1 MSERRSTT
9 ALFLVLLMLTSVV
22 GHAAANETQSDGEET
37 VTEIG
42 TVYGDLN
49 EFDVAE
55 GSQYLLINESQ
66 PVVSATSFIK
76 QAWIEEGRPGVDD
89 IRYQPTMARST
100 CTQHVVGD
108 TLTVPI
114 SGGSTNVYVAKTTAT
129 VAFLVQSGRTLSST
143 VLQNLASTWDQ
154 TIYPTMTT
162 YFGKDYQD
170 GRGLAPPDNDNN
182 CQVEIVV
189 YDIDGAYNIGGY
201 FSPGTAPSRD
211 VVYVDF
217 ADITLAWG
225 KSIIAHE
232 LQHLLHNAQDPYEN
246 LWLDEGNADVAI
258 YLCFGAD
265 GTLAGHLNGWTQQS
279 DLSVRW
285 WNQRNADYGAGFIFT
300 MYLADHLGGGPAV
313 RQLVQDSAT
322 GGLGVENLALS
333 PVSGQSGKI
342 GRTMGE
348 IFANFSIA
356 ATLDSDQGI
365 YGFSNL
371 VLNPSCGGSTF
382 CRITP
387 ADTNSDWSTP
397 WSSTGH
403 TMEGWGIRSF
413 KFTPGSASP
422 APLTLRVTSDV
433 SNFDGVLV
441 YKSTADGL
449 WSTQDLDF
457 TNNVATGLIQG
468 FGNLTDEVYAIV
480 WYASAIAD
488 CDYTS
493 CGPSYPQG
501 TIDIEAARITSP
513 ATMMLNGTA
522 LGDRDGDG
530 AADTV
535 QVNYSILSNAFFEDL
550 DVDMLVRD
558 SNGTVVDTIS
568 TRVQAGGGVHVPN
581 NVYFTANKDDQYTLQ
596 FTMKNMLG
604 AVLDTETTAPQALSN
619 MAPVANGS
627 VSTNQSQTY
636 EKIQFTGDGFDAWG
650 LSLDNNTLPYF
661 DSPIAYAW
669 DFDDNM
675 TSGLRSPLRSFSQ
688 AGTYNTTLRV
698 MDVGGTWSDVS
709 VNQINIT
716 DDSEPIPII
725 SVNNNVVADRIEI
738 LTNQRI
744 IFSAYQTADNVP
756 LEYLTFEWD
765 WGDGSDVTTG
775 VGLYTANH
783 EWGDV
788 VGPNQT
794 YILTL
799 SVSDG
804 VNVGQ
809 KTIEIVV
816 NNRQPYQIFTEELT
830 TYTYTPLLMPDIFT
844 DDDGENLSLGWV
856 FEDGVNLDGID
867 VDRNDDFSSTSSAA
881 LYPAPAW
888 NTPGMKNITVTVT
901 DEDGAVSVAELRVN
915 VINQIPVAN
924 YIVKQSGANGESQ
937 IDFLVEDAQVNVPYT
952 FDGRTSF
959 DIDGT
964 TGGYND
970 LIFNWSFPDGTFSD
984 KKLPAYSF
992 TEPGEQIIQLIVTD
1006 ENGEQSVPRI
1016 IVVVVANPLP
1026 IIELQILDAWLWLN
1040 DDCDLLAEPGSP
1052 ARESCQLLMD
1062 TDVFPENGLPDQWS
1076 RTFDENGINVAIPG
1090 AMLYFD
1096 SSGTRDGD
1104 QKFEGKYVPLEQE
1117 SPDWNGLLEYTWDFG
1132 DATPIVHEPK
1142 PWHSYERPGLYT
1154 VKLTVRDAFGTGDV
1168 TRAEFKIHID
1178 SPPEIGDID
1187 LPDEIYEDFSSTVIV
1202 NVTDAESLADLVFY
1216 RDINVLDG
1224 SNADRDDTISNELV
1238 IKWETDILN
1247 DEDED
1252 GIADNDW
1259 FVSTNS
1265 IPTLETVVWDD
1276 PKETILKVRVCDG
1289 MGLCDEAQ
1297 TDVTVLPEQ
1306 DADPS
1311 LSDFSL
1317 DEWKSWASDAGSD
1330 ALGFIALI
1338 LAALIL
1344 GWLVMRQPNEI
1355 EEEAKQNAET
1365 YDVEHADDGG
1375 LLGMD
1380 HHTPPPAP
1388 KILSKQERR
1397 NDESGYVRPLRR
1409 RE

>member
-1 MSERRSTT
+1 MSERRSTQ
-9 ALFLVLLMLTSVV
+9 ALFLVFLMLSSVV
-22 GHAAANETQSDGEET
+22 AQATANESELEDQET
-37 VTEIG
+37 SEDIG
-42 TVYGDLN
+42 TVYGDLSQ
-49 EFDVAE
+49 FDVTT
-55 GSQYLLINESQ
+55 GSQYLLIDEEQ
-66 PVVSATSFIK
+66 PVVSATQFIK
-76 QAWIEEGRPGVDD
+76 QAWIDEGRPGVDD
-89 IRYQPTMARST
+89 FRYQPSMARST
-100 CTQHVVGD
+100 CSQHVVGD
-108 TLTVPI
+108 TLNVPI
-114 SGGSTNVYVAKTTAT
+114 SGGSTSVYVAKTTAT

-170 GRGLAPPDNDNN
+170 GRGLAPPDRDNN
-182 CQVEIVV
+182 CQVEIVI
-189 YDIDGAYNIGGY
+189 YDIDGAFNIGGY
-201 FSPGTAPSRD
+201 FSPGGAAARE

-279 DLSVRW
+279 ELSVRW

-300 MYLADHLGGGPAV
+300 MYLADHLGGGAAV

-356 ATLDSDQGI
+356 ATIDSDQGI

-371 VLNPSCGGSTF
+371 NLNPSCGGSTF

-457 TNNVATGLIQG
+457 NNNVATGLIQG

-513 ATMMLNGTA
+513 ATMMMNGTT

-530 AADTV
+530 SADTV
-535 QVNYSILSNAFFEDL
+535 QVDYSILSNAFFEDL

-568 TRVQAGGGVHVPN
+568 TRVQAGGGVYVPN
-581 NVYFTANKDDQYTLQ
+581 SVYFTANKNDQYTVA

-619 MAPVANGS
+619 MAPVANAS
-627 VSTNQSQTY
+627 VSTNASQTY

-650 LSLDNNTLPYF
+650 LSLTNNTLPYF
-661 DSPIAYAW
+661 DQPIAYAW
-669 DFDDNM
+669 NFGDNM
-675 TSGLRSPLRSFSQ
+675 TSGLRSPLRYFSQ
-688 AGTYNTTLRV
+688 TGVYNTTLRI

-709 VNQINIT
+709 INQLNIT
-716 DDSEPIPII
+716 DSSEPIPII
-725 SVNNNVVADRIEI
+725 SVNNNVVADKIEI

-756 LEYLTFEWD
+756 LEYLDFEWD
-765 WGDGSDVTTG
+765 WGDGSPKSSG
-775 VGLYTANH
+775 KGMYTANH

-794 YILTL
+794 YTLTL

-816 NNRQPYQIFTEELT
+816 NNRQPYQIFSDILT
-830 TYTYTPLLMPDIFT
+830 TYTYTPLLMPDVFT
-844 DDDGENLSLGWV
+844 DDDGENLSLSWA
-856 FEDGVNLDGID
+856 FEDGVNLDGIE
-867 VDRNDDFSSTSSAA
+867 VDRNDDFSSTASAA
-881 LYPAPAW
+881 LYPSPAW
-888 NTPGMKNITVTVT
+888 NTAGTKNVTVTVT
-901 DEDGAVSVAELRVN
+901 DEDGAVSIAELRVN

-924 YIVKQSGANGESQ
+924 YIVKESGATG
-937 IDFLVEDAQVNVPYT
+937 APQVNFLIDEATVNMPYT

-964 TGGYND
+964 TGTYND
-970 LIFNWSFPDGTFSD
+970 LSFNWSFPDGTFSN
-984 KKLPAYSF
+984 KTLPAYSF
-992 TEPGEQIIQLIVTD
+992 SEPGEQIIQLVVTD
-1006 ENGEQSVPRI
+1006 ENGEQSSPKV
-1016 IVVVVANPLP
+1016 IVIVVANPLP
-1026 IIELQILDAWLWLN
+1026 IIELQILDAWLGEE
-1040 DDCDLLAEPGSP
+1040 CDLETAT
-1052 ARESCQLLMD
+1052 ESCKLLMD
-1062 TDVFPENGLPDQWS
+1062 NDVFPENGLPDQWS

-1090 AMLYFD
+1090 ALLYFD

-1104 QKFEGKYVPLEQE
+1104 QKFEGKYVPLERQ

-1132 DATPIVHEPK
+1132 DATPIVHDPN
-1142 PWHSYERPGLYT
+1142 PWHSYDMPGLYT

-1168 TRAEFKIHID
+1168 TRAEFSIHVD
-1178 SPPEIGDID
+1178 SPPEISDID
-1187 LPDEIYEDFSSTVIV
+1187 LPDEIYEDFTIAVIV
-1202 NVTDAESLADLVFY
+1202 NVSDAESLADLVFY
-1216 RDINVLDG
+1216 RDWNVLDG
-1224 SNADRDDTISNELV
+1224 SNSDRDDTISNDLIIE
-1238 IKWETDILN
+1238 WEQDILN
-1247 DEDED
+1247 DKDED
-1252 GIADNDW
+1252 GILDNDW
-1259 FVSTNS
+1259 VTYDEGLV
-1265 IPTLETVVWDD
+1265 TLATLVWEN
-1276 PKETILKVRVCDG
+1276 PGETILRVKVCDG
-1289 MGLCDEAQ
+1289 MNLCDVAQ

-1306 DADPS
+1306 VADPS

-1317 DEWKSWASDAGSD
+1317 DEWKSWMSDAGSD

-1380 HHTPPPAP
+1380 HHNPPPAP

-1397 NDESGYVRPLRR
+1397 SGESGYVRPLRR

>member
-1 MSERRSTT
+1 MSERRSIK
-9 ALFLVLLMLTSVV
+9 ALLLVGLMLTSVLTQ
-22 GHAAANETQSDGEET
+22 ASANET
-37 VTEIG
+37 EIEAEDTPSPIG
-42 TVYGDLN
+42 VVYGDLAD
-49 EFDVAE
+49 FDVLT
-55 GSQYLLINESQ
+55 GSQYLLIDEDQ
-66 PVVSATSFIK
+66 PVVSATTFIK
-76 QAWIEEGRPGVDD
+76 QAWIDEGRPGVDE
-89 IRYQPTMARST
+89 IKYQPSMARST
-100 CTQHVVGD
+100 CNPHVVGD

-114 SGGSTNVYVAKTTAT
+114 SGGSTNVYVAKTTAS

-182 CQVEIVV
+182 CQVEIVI
-189 YDIDGAYNIGGY
+189 YDIDGAFNTGGY
-201 FSPGTAPSRD
+201 FSPGTAVTRE

-285 WNQRNADYGAGFIFT
+285 WNQRNGDYGAGFIFT

-322 GGLGVENLALS
+322 GGLGVENLAIS

-356 ATLDSDQGI
+356 ATIDSDQGI

-371 VLNPSCGGSTF
+371 ELNPACGGSTF

-457 TNNVATGLIQG
+457 SNNVATGLVQG

-480 WYASAIAD
+480 WYASTVAD

-501 TIDIEAARITSP
+501 TVDIEAARITSP
-513 ATMMLNGTA
+513 ATMILNGTT

-530 AADTV
+530 SADTV

-550 DVDMLVRD
+550 DVDALIRD

-568 TRVQAGGGVHVPN
+568 TRVQAGGGVYVPN
-581 NVYFTANKDDQYTLQ
+581 SVYFTANKDDQYTVQ
-596 FTMKNMLG
+596 FTMRNMLG
-604 AVLDTETTAPQALSN
+604 AVLDTETTAPQALTN
-619 MAPVANGS
+619 MAPVANAS
-627 VSTNQSQTY
+627 VSTNASQTY

-661 DSPIAYAW
+661 DQPVAYAW
-669 DFDDNM
+669 SFDDNM

-698 MDVGGTWSDVS
+698 MDIGGTWSDVS

-716 DDSEPIPII
+716 DDSQPIPIVT
-725 SVNNNVVADRIEI
+725 VNNNVVTDRLEI

-744 IFSAYQTADNVP
+744 VFSAYQTSDNVP
-756 LEYLTFEWD
+756 LEFLDFEWD
-765 WGDGSDVTTG
+765 WGDGSSVESG
-775 VGLYTANH
+775 KGMYTANH

-794 YILTL
+794 YSLTL
-799 SVSDG
+799 TVSDG
-804 VNVGQ
+804 VNIGQ
-809 KTIEIVV
+809 KVIEIVV
-816 NNRQPYQIFTEELT
+816 NNRLPYQIFSDELT
-830 TYTYTPLLMPDIFT
+830 TYTYTPLLMPDVFT
-844 DDDGENLSLGWV
+844 DDDGSNLSLSWNFVG
-856 FEDGVNLDGID
+856 GVNLDGAD
-867 VDRNDDFSSTSSAA
+867 VDRDDEFSTTSSAA
-881 LYPAPAW
+881 LYPVPAW

-901 DEDGAVSVAELRVN
+901 DEDGGLSTAELRVN
-915 VINQIPVAN
+915 VVNQLPVAN
-924 YIVKQSGANGESQ
+924 YIVKESGAAGSPQ
-937 IDFLVEDAQVNVPYT
+937 IDFLVTEAQVNVPYT

-964 TGGYND
+964 TGTYND
-970 LIFNWSFPDGTFSD
+970 LTFNWSFPDGTFSN
-984 KKLPAYSF
+984 KTLPAFSF
-992 TEPGEQIIQLIVTD
+992 TEPGEQRIQLVVTD
-1006 ENGEQSVPRI
+1006 EAGDQSVPKV

-1026 IIELQILDAWLWLN
+1026 IIELQILDAWV
-1040 DDCDLLAEPGSP
+1040 DGS
-1052 ARESCQLLMD
+1052 LLMD

-1076 RTFDENGINVAIPG
+1076 RTFDENGVNVAIPG

-1104 QKFEGKYVPLEQE
+1104 QKFEGKYVPLEQQ

-1132 DATPIVHEPK
+1132 DATPIVHDPM
-1142 PWHSYERPGLYT
+1142 PWHSYERPGLYV

-1168 TRAEFKIHID
+1168 TRAEFSIHVD
-1178 SPPEIGDID
+1178 SPPEIQGID
-1187 LPDEIYEDFSSTVIV
+1187 LPDEIYEDFTSAVTV
-1202 NVTDAESLADLVFY
+1202 NVSDVESLSDLVFY
-1216 RDINVLDG
+1216 RDLNVLDG
-1224 SNADRDDTISNELV
+1224 SNSNRDETISNDLIVE
-1238 IKWETDILN
+1238 WEQDILF
-1247 DEDED
+1247 DQDED
-1252 GIADNDW
+1252 GIPDNDW
-1259 FVSTNS
+1259 FTSSNS
-1265 IPTLETVVWDD
+1265 LVTLVTIVWEE
-1276 PKETILKVRVCDG
+1276 PGEAILRVKVCDG
-1289 MGLCDEAQ
+1289 MKLCDEHEI
-1297 TDVTVLPEQ
+1297 DVTILPEQ

-1311 LSDFSL
+1311 LSDFSW
-1317 DEWKSWASDAGSD
+1317 DEWKSWMSDAGTD
-1330 ALGFIALI
+1330 ALGYIVLI
-1338 LAALIL
+1338 IAALIL

-1380 HHTPPPAP
+1380 HHAPPPAP

-1397 NDESGYVRPLRR
+1397 NDESGYIRPLRR

>member
-1 MSERRSTT
+1 
-9 ALFLVLLMLTSVV
+9 
-22 GHAAANETQSDGEET
+22 
-37 VTEIG
+37 
-42 TVYGDLN
+42 
-49 EFDVAE
+49 
-55 GSQYLLINESQ
+55 
-66 PVVSATSFIK
+66 
-76 QAWIEEGRPGVDD
+76 
-89 IRYQPTMARST
+89 
-100 CTQHVVGD
+100 
-108 TLTVPI
+108 
-114 SGGSTNVYVAKTTAT
+114 
-129 VAFLVQSGRTLSST
+129 
-143 VLQNLASTWDQ
+143 
-154 TIYPTMTT
+154 
-162 YFGKDYQD
+162 
-170 GRGLAPPDNDNN
+170 
-182 CQVEIVV
+182 
-189 YDIDGAYNIGGY
+189 
-201 FSPGTAPSRD
+201 
-211 VVYVDF
+211 
-217 ADITLAWG
+217 
-225 KSIIAHE
+225 
-232 LQHLLHNAQDPYEN
+232 
-246 LWLDEGNADVAI
+246 
-258 YLCFGAD
+258 
-265 GTLAGHLNGWTQQS
+265 
-279 DLSVRW
+279 
-285 WNQRNADYGAGFIFT
+285 
-300 MYLADHLGGGPAV
+300 
-313 RQLVQDSAT
+313 
-322 GGLGVENLALS
+322 
-333 PVSGQSGKI
+333 
-342 GRTMGE
+342 
-348 IFANFSIA
+348 
-356 ATLDSDQGI
+356 
-365 YGFSNL
+365 
-371 VLNPSCGGSTF
+371 
-382 CRITP
+382 
-387 ADTNSDWSTP
+387 
-397 WSSTGH
+397 
-403 TMEGWGIRSF
+403 MEGWGIRSF

-422 APLTLRVTSDV
+422 APLTLRVTSEV

-457 TNNVATGLIQG
+457 NNNVATGLIQG

-480 WYASAIAD
+480 WYASTVAD

-530 AADTV
+530 TADTV

-596 FTMKNMLG
+596 FTMKDMLG
-604 AVLDTETTAPQALSN
+604 AVLDTETTAPQALAN

-661 DSPIAYAW
+661 DQPIAYAW
-669 DFDDNM
+669 DFGDNM

-688 AGTYNTTLRV
+688 AGIYNTTLRI

-709 VNQINIT
+709 VNPINIT

-725 SVNNNVVADRIEI
+725 SVNNNVVADRLEI

-756 LEYLTFEWD
+756 LEYLEFEWD
-765 WGDGSDVTTG
+765 WGDGSELTTG

-799 SVSDG
+799 NVSDG
-804 VNVGQ
+804 INVGQ
-809 KTIEIVV
+809 KSIEIVV
-816 NNRQPYQIFTEELT
+816 NNRQPYQIFTDELT

-856 FEDGVNLDGID
+856 FEEGVNLDGID

-901 DEDGAVSVAELRVN
+901 DEDGAVSLAELRVN

-937 IDFLVEDAQVNVPYT
+937 IDFLIEDAQVNVPYT

-1006 ENGEQSVPRI
+1006 ENGDQSIPRI

-1026 IIELQILDAWLWLN
+1026 IIELQILDAWIDGN
-1040 DDCDLLAEPGSP
+1040 
-1052 ARESCQLLMD
+1052 LLMD
-1062 TDVFPENGLPDQWS
+1062 TDVFPENGLPDQWK
-1076 RTFDENGINVAIPG
+1076 RTFDENDVNVAIPG

-1132 DATPIVHEPK
+1132 DATPIVHDPK

-1168 TRAEFKIHID
+1168 TRAEFNIHVD

-1187 LPDEIYEDFSSTVIV
+1187 LPEEIYEDFKSAVIV
-1202 NVTDAESLADLVFY
+1202 NVSDAESLADLVFY
-1216 RDINVLDG
+1216 RDTNVFDG
-1224 SNADRDDTISNELV
+1224 SNSDRDETISNDLIVE
-1238 IKWETDILN
+1238 WEKDLLN
-1247 DEDED
+1247 DEDGD
-1252 GIADNDW
+1252 GMLDNDW
-1259 FVSTNS
+1259 FSSNES
-1265 IPTLETVVWDD
+1265 IATLVTVVWDE

-1289 MGLCDEAQ
+1289 MNLCDEAEI
-1297 TDVTVLPEQ
+1297 DVTILPEQ

-1311 LSDFSL
+1311 LSDFSI

-1330 ALGFIALI
+1330 ALGFIVLI

>member
-1 MSERRSTT
+1 MSERRSTK
-9 ALFLVLLMLTSVV
+9 ALFLVFLMLTSVV
-22 GHAAANETQSDGEET
+22 AQVAANETENNVEDIAED
-37 VTEIG
+37 IG
-42 TVYGDLN
+42 TVYGDLADFN
-49 EFDVAE
+49 VET
-55 GSQYLLINESQ
+55 GSQYLLIEEEQ
-66 PVVSATSFIK
+66 AVVSATSFIK
-76 QAWIEEGRPGVDD
+76 QAWIDEGRPGVDE
-89 IRYQPTMARST
+89 IRYQPSMARST
-100 CTQHVVGD
+100 CSQHVVGD

-114 SGGSTNVYVAKTTAT
+114 SGGSTSVYVAKTTAT

-189 YDIDGAYNIGGY
+189 YDIDGAFNIGGY
-201 FSPGTAPSRD
+201 FSPGTATTRE

-217 ADITLAWG
+217 ADITLTWG

-279 DLSVRW
+279 ELSVRW

-300 MYLADHLGGGPAV
+300 MYLADHLGGGPAI

-356 ATLDSDQGI
+356 ATIDSDQGI

-413 KFTPGSASP
+413 KFTPGTASP

-457 TNNVATGLIQG
+457 NSNVATGLIQG

-480 WYASAIAD
+480 WYASTVAD

-513 ATMMLNGTA
+513 ATMMLNGTT

-530 AADTV
+530 SPDTV

-550 DVDMLVRD
+550 DVDAIVRD
-558 SNGTVVDTIS
+558 SNGTVVDAIS
-568 TRVQAGGGVHVPN
+568 TRVQAGGGINVPN
-581 NVYFTANKDDQYTLQ
+581 SVYFTANKDDQYTVH
-596 FTMKNMLG
+596 FTMKDMLG
-604 AVLDTETTAPQALSN
+604 AVLDTETTAPQALTN
-619 MAPVANGS
+619 MAPVANAS
-627 VSTNQSQTY
+627 VSTNSSQTY

-650 LSLDNNTLPYF
+650 ISLDNNTLPYF
-661 DSPIAYAW
+661 DQPVAYTW
-669 DFDDNM
+669 DFDDNL

-698 MDVGGTWSDVS
+698 KDIGGTWSDVS
-709 VNQINIT
+709 INQINIT

-725 SVNNNVVADRIEI
+725 TVNNNVIADRIEI

-756 LEYLTFEWD
+756 LEFLDFEWD
-765 WGDGSDVTTG
+765 WGDGTPVTSG
-775 VGLYTANH
+775 IGQYTANH

-799 SVSDG
+799 TVSDG
-804 VNVGQ
+804 VNIGQ
-809 KTIEIVV
+809 KTIEIIV
-816 NNRQPYQIFTEELT
+816 NNRIPYQIFSDELT
-830 TYTYTPLLMPDIFT
+830 TYTYTPLLMPDVFT

-856 FEDGVNLDGID
+856 FQDGVNLDGIE

-888 NTPGMKNITVTVT
+888 NTPGMKNVTVTVT
-901 DEDGAVSVAELRVN
+901 DEDGGVSIAELRVN
-915 VINQIPVAN
+915 VINQLPVAN
-924 YIVKQSGANGESQ
+924 YIVKESGANGNPQ
-937 IDFLVEDAQVNVPYT
+937 IDFLVSDAQVNVPYT

-959 DIDGT
+959 DVDGT
-964 TGGYND
+964 TGTYND

-984 KKLPAYSF
+984 KLLPTYSF

-1006 ENGEQSVPRI
+1006 ENGEDSSPKI

-1026 IIELQILDAWLWLN
+1026 IIQLQILDAWV
-1040 DDCDLLAEPGSP
+1040 DGS
-1052 ARESCQLLMD
+1052 LLMD

-1076 RTFDENGINVAIPG
+1076 RTFDENDVNVAIPG

-1104 QKFEGKYVPLEQE
+1104 QKFEGKYVPLEQQ

-1132 DATPIVHEPK
+1132 DATPIVHDPM

-1168 TRAEFKIHID
+1168 TRAEFNVHID
-1178 SPPEIGDID
+1178 SPPEIGGID
-1187 LPDEIYEDFSSTVIV
+1187 VPDEIYEDFSTAVIV
-1202 NVTDAESLADLVFY
+1202 NVSDAESLADLVFY
-1216 RDINVLDG
+1216 RDMDILDG
-1224 SNADRDDTISNELV
+1224 SNTDRDETISNDLIIE
-1238 IKWETDILN
+1238 WEQDLLTDK
-1247 DEDED
+1247 D
-1252 GIADNDW
+1252 GDGVVDNDW
-1259 FVSTNS
+1259 FTSSNTLVTLTTIVWADSGEVIVS
-1265 IPTLETVVWDD
+1265 V
-1276 PKETILKVRVCDG
+1276 KVCDG
-1289 MGLCDEAQ
+1289 MGLCDEVQ

-1311 LSDFSL
+1311 LSDFSW
-1317 DEWKSWASDAGSD
+1317 DEWKSWMSDAGSD

-1344 GWLVMRQPNEI
+1344 GWLVMRQPDEI

-1365 YDVEHADDGG
+1365 YHVEHADDGG

-1380 HHTPPPAP
+1380 HHNPPPAP
-1388 KILSKQERR
+1388 KILSKQERK
-1397 NDESGYVRPLRR
+1397 NDESGYIRPLRR

>member
-1 MSERRSTT
+1 MSERRSTQ
-9 ALFLVLLMLTSVV
+9 ALFLVFLMLSSVV
-22 GHAAANETQSDGEET
+22 AQATANESELEDHET
-37 VTEIG
+37 SEDIG
-42 TVYGDLN
+42 TVYGDLSQ
-49 EFDVAE
+49 FDVTT
-55 GSQYLLINESQ
+55 GSQYLLIDEEQ
-66 PVVSATSFIK
+66 PVVSATQFIK
-76 QAWIEEGRPGVDD
+76 QAWIDEGRPGVDD
-89 IRYQPTMARST
+89 FRYQPSMARST
-100 CTQHVVGD
+100 CSQHVVGD
-108 TLTVPI
+108 TLNVPI
-114 SGGSTNVYVAKTTAT
+114 SGGSTSVYVAKTTAT

-170 GRGLAPPDNDNN
+170 GRGLAPPDRDNN
-182 CQVEIVV
+182 CQVEIVI
-189 YDIDGAYNIGGY
+189 YDIDGAFNIGGY
-201 FSPGTAPSRD
+201 FSPGGAAARE

-279 DLSVRW
+279 ELSVRW

-356 ATLDSDQGI
+356 ATIDSDQGI

-371 VLNPSCGGSTF
+371 DLNPSCGGSTF

-457 TNNVATGLIQG
+457 NNNVATGLIQG

-513 ATMMLNGTA
+513 ATMMMNGTT

-530 AADTV
+530 SADTV
-535 QVNYSILSNAFFEDL
+535 QVDYSILSNAFFEDL

-581 NVYFTANKDDQYTLQ
+581 SVYFTANKNDQYTVA

-619 MAPVANGS
+619 MAPVANAS
-627 VSTNQSQTY
+627 VSTNASQTY

-650 LSLDNNTLPYF
+650 LSLTNNTLPYF
-661 DSPIAYAW
+661 DQPIAYAW
-669 DFDDNM
+669 NFGDNM
-675 TSGLRSPLRSFSQ
+675 TSGLRSPLRYFSQ
-688 AGTYNTTLRV
+688 AGVYNTTLRI

-709 VNQINIT
+709 INQLNIT
-716 DDSEPIPII
+716 DNSEPIPII
-725 SVNNNVVADRIEI
+725 SVNNNVVADKIEI

-756 LEYLTFEWD
+756 LEYLDFEWD
-765 WGDGSDVTTG
+765 WGDGSPKSSG
-775 VGLYTANH
+775 KGMYTANH

-794 YILTL
+794 YTLTL

-816 NNRQPYQIFTEELT
+816 NNRQPYQIFSDILT
-830 TYTYTPLLMPDIFT
+830 TYTYTPLLMPDVFT
-844 DDDGENLSLGWV
+844 DDDGENLSLSWA
-856 FEDGVNLDGID
+856 FENGVNLDGIE
-867 VDRNDDFSSTSSAA
+867 VDRNDDFSSTASAA
-881 LYPAPAW
+881 LYPSPAW
-888 NTPGMKNITVTVT
+888 NTAGTKNVTVTVT
-901 DEDGAVSVAELRVN
+901 DEDGAISIAELQVN

-924 YIVKQSGANGESQ
+924 YIVKESGATG
-937 IDFLVEDAQVNVPYT
+937 APQVNFLIDEATVNMPYT

-964 TGGYND
+964 TGTYND
-970 LIFNWSFPDGTFSD
+970 LIFNWSFPDGTFSN
-984 KKLPAYSF
+984 KTLPAYSF
-992 TEPGEQIIQLIVTD
+992 SEPGEQIIQLVVTD
-1006 ENGEQSVPRI
+1006 ENGEQSSPKV
-1016 IVVVVANPLP
+1016 IVIVVANPLP
-1026 IIELQILDAWLWLN
+1026 IIELQILDAWIGEQ
-1040 DDCDLLAEPGSP
+1040 CDLETAT
-1052 ARESCQLLMD
+1052 ESCKLLMD
-1062 TDVFPENGLPDQWS
+1062 NDVFPENGLPDQWS

-1090 AMLYFD
+1090 ALLYFD

-1104 QKFEGKYVPLEQE
+1104 QKFEGKYVPLERQ

-1132 DATPIVHEPK
+1132 DATPIVHDPN
-1142 PWHSYERPGLYT
+1142 PWHSYDMPGLYT

-1168 TRAEFKIHID
+1168 TRAEFSIHVD
-1178 SPPEIGDID
+1178 SPPEISDID
-1187 LPDEIYEDFSSTVIV
+1187 LPDEIYEDFTIAVIV
-1202 NVTDAESLADLVFY
+1202 NVSDAESLADLVFY
-1216 RDINVLDG
+1216 RDWNVLDG
-1224 SNADRDDTISNELV
+1224 SNSDRDDTISNDLIIE
-1238 IKWETDILN
+1238 WEQDLLTDQ
-1247 DEDED
+1247 DED
-1252 GIADNDW
+1252 GILDNDW
-1259 FVSTNS
+1259 VTYDEGLV
-1265 IPTLETVVWDD
+1265 TLATLVWEN
-1276 PKETILKVRVCDG
+1276 PGETILRVKVCDG
-1289 MGLCDEAQ
+1289 MNLCDVAQ
-1297 TDVTVLPEQ
+1297 TDVTILPEQ
-1306 DADPS
+1306 VADPS

-1317 DEWKSWASDAGSD
+1317 DEWKSWMSDAGSD

-1380 HHTPPPAP
+1380 HHNPPPAP

-1397 NDESGYVRPLRR
+1397 SGESGYVRPLRR

>member
-1 MSERRSTT
+1 MSERRSTK
-9 ALFLVLLMLTSVV
+9 ALFLVFLMMTSVV
-22 GHAAANETQSDGEET
+22 AQVAANETENDVEDI
-37 VTEIG
+37 TEDIG
-42 TVYGDLN
+42 TVYGDLTN
-49 EFDVAE
+49 FDVDA
-55 GSQYLLINESQ
+55 GSQYLLIEEEQ
-66 PVVSATSFIK
+66 PVVSATAFIK
-76 QAWIEEGRPGVDD
+76 QAWIDAGRPGVDD
-89 IRYQPTMARST
+89 IRYQPSMARST
-100 CTQHVVGD
+100 CSQHVVGD

-182 CQVEIVV
+182 CQVEIVI

-201 FSPGTAPSRD
+201 FSPGSAATRE

-217 ADITLAWG
+217 ADITLTWG

-232 LQHLLHNAQDPYEN
+232 LEHLLHNAQDPYEN
-246 LWLDEGNADVAI
+246 AWLDEGNADVAI

-300 MYLADHLGGGPAV
+300 MYLADHLGGGPAI

-356 ATLDSDQGI
+356 ATIDSDQGI

-371 VLNPSCGGSTF
+371 DLNPSCGGSTF

-457 TNNVATGLIQG
+457 NNNVATGLIQG

-480 WYASAIAD
+480 WYASTVAD

-513 ATMMLNGTA
+513 ATMMLNGTT

-530 AADTV
+530 SADTV

-550 DVDMLVRD
+550 DVDALVRD
-558 SNGTVVDTIS
+558 SNGTIVDSIS

-581 NVYFTANKDDQYTLQ
+581 DVYFTANKNDQYTIQ

-604 AVLDTETTAPQALSN
+604 AVLDTETTAPQALTN
-619 MAPVANGS
+619 MAPVANAS
-627 VSTNQSQTY
+627 VSTNTSQTY

-661 DSPIAYAW
+661 DQPVAYTW

-675 TSGLRSPLRSFSQ
+675 TSGLRSPLRSFAQ
-688 AGTYNTTLRV
+688 AGIYNTTLRI

-725 SVNNNVVADRIEI
+725 TVNNNVVAERIEI
-738 LTNQRI
+738 FTNQRI

-756 LEYLTFEWD
+756 LEFLDFEWD
-765 WGDGSDVTTG
+765 WGDGTPLSSGT
-775 VGLYTANH
+775 GLYTANH

-794 YILTL
+794 YVLTL
-799 SVSDG
+799 TVSDG
-804 VNVGQ
+804 INVGQ
-809 KTIEIVV
+809 KTIEVIV
-816 NNRQPYQIFTEELT
+816 NNRLPYQIFSDELT
-830 TYTYTPLLMPDIFT
+830 TYTYTPLLMPDVFT

-856 FEDGVNLDGID
+856 FEDGVNLDGVE
-867 VDRNDDFSSTSSAA
+867 VDRNDDFSTTTSAA

-888 NTPGMKNITVTVT
+888 DTPGMKNITVTVT
-901 DEDGAVSVAELRVN
+901 DEDGGVSIAELRVN
-915 VINQIPVAN
+915 VINQLPVAN
-924 YIVKQSGANGESQ
+924 YIVKESGATGAPQ
-937 IDFLVEDAQVNVPYT
+937 IDFLVTDAQVNVPYT

-959 DIDGT
+959 DVDGS
-964 TGGYND
+964 TGTYND
-970 LIFNWSFPDGTFSD
+970 LSFNWSFPDGTFSN
-984 KKLPAYSF
+984 KTLPAYSF
-992 TEPGEQIIQLIVTD
+992 TEPGEQTIQLVVTD
-1006 ENGEQSVPRI
+1006 ENGAQSSPRV

-1026 IIELQILDAWLWLN
+1026 IIELQILDAWV
-1040 DDCDLLAEPGSP
+1040 EG
-1052 ARESCQLLMD
+1052 ELLMD

-1076 RTFDENGINVAIPG
+1076 RTFDENGVNVAIPG

-1104 QKFEGKYVPLEQE
+1104 QKFEGKYVPLEQL
-1117 SPDWNGLLEYTWDFG
+1117 SPDWNGLVEYTWDFG
-1132 DATPIVHEPK
+1132 DATPIVHDPM

-1168 TRAEFKIHID
+1168 TRAEFNIHVD
-1178 SPPEIGDID
+1178 SPPEIGGID
-1187 LPDEIYEDFSSTVIV
+1187 LPDEIYEDFSTAVIV
-1202 NVTDAESLADLVFY
+1202 NVSDAESLADLVFY
-1216 RDINVLDG
+1216 RDLNVLDG
-1224 SNADRDDTISNELV
+1224 SNSDRDEAISNDLIIE
-1238 IKWETDILN
+1238 WEQDILR
-1247 DEDED
+1247 DADED
-1252 GIADNDW
+1252 GIVDNDW
-1259 FVSTNS
+1259 FTSTN
-1265 IPTLETVVWDD
+1265 TLATLATVVWDD
-1276 PKETILKVRVCDG
+1276 PGEPVLRVRVCDG
-1289 MGLCDEAQ
+1289 MNLCDVAE
-1297 TDVTVLPEQ
+1297 TEVTILPEQ

-1311 LSDFSL
+1311 LSDFSW
-1317 DEWKSWASDAGSD
+1317 DEWKSWISDAGSD
-1330 ALGFIALI
+1330 ALGIIVLI
-1338 LAALIL
+1338 IAALIL

-1365 YDVEHADDGG
+1365 YEVEHADDGG

-1388 KILSKQERR
+1388 RILSKQERR
-1397 NDESGYVRPLRR
+1397 NDESGYIRPLRR

>member
-1 MSERRSTT
+1 MSERRSTQ
-9 ALFLVLLMLTSVV
+9 ALFLVFLMLTSVM
-22 GHAAANETQSDGEET
+22 GQAAANETQNEVEDIEDD
-37 VTEIG
+37 IG
-42 TVYGDLN
+42 VVYGDLSDFN
-49 EFDVAE
+49 VDT
-55 GSQYLLINESQ
+55 GSQYLLIEEDQ

-76 QAWIEEGRPGVDD
+76 QAWIDEGRPGVDE
-89 IRYQPTMARST
+89 IRYQPSMARST
-100 CTQHVVGD
+100 CSQHLVGD

-114 SGGSTNVYVAKTTAT
+114 SGGSTSVYVAKTTAT

-182 CQVEIVV
+182 CQVEIVI
-189 YDIDGAYNIGGY
+189 YDIDGAFNIGGY
-201 FSPGTAPSRD
+201 FSPGTAATRE

-217 ADITLAWG
+217 ADITLSWG

-300 MYLADHLGGGPAV
+300 MYLADHLGGGPAI

-322 GGLGVENLALS
+322 GGLGVQNLALS

-356 ATLDSDQGI
+356 ATIDSDQGI

-371 VLNPSCGGSTF
+371 DLNPSCGGSTF

-480 WYASAIAD
+480 WYASTVAD

-513 ATMMLNGTA
+513 ATMMLNGTT

-530 AADTV
+530 SADTV

-550 DVDMLVRD
+550 DVDAIVRD

-568 TRVQAGGGVHVPN
+568 TRVQAGGGVHVPSSL
-581 NVYFTANKDDQYTLQ
+581 YFTANKNDQYTVR
-596 FTMKNMLG
+596 FTMRNMLG
-604 AVLDTETTAPQALSN
+604 AVLDTETTSPQALTN
-619 MAPVANGS
+619 MAPVANAS
-627 VSTNQSQTY
+627 VSTNLSQTY

-661 DSPIAYAW
+661 DQPVAYAW

-675 TSGLRSPLRSFSQ
+675 TSGLRSPLRSFSE
-688 AGTYNTTLRV
+688 AGVYNTTLRV

-709 VNQINIT
+709 INQINIT
-716 DDSEPIPII
+716 DDTQPIPII
-725 SVNNNVVADRIEI
+725 TVNNNVVADRLEI

-756 LEYLTFEWD
+756 LEFLDFEWD
-765 WGDGSDVTTG
+765 WGDGSPVTSGT
-775 VGLYTANH
+775 GLYTANH

-799 SVSDG
+799 TVSDG
-804 VNVGQ
+804 INVGQ
-809 KTIEIVV
+809 KTIEIIV
-816 NNRQPYQIFTEELT
+816 NNRLPYQIFSDELT
-830 TYTYTPLLMPDIFT
+830 TYTYTPLLMPDVFT
-844 DDDGENLSLGWV
+844 DDDGANLSLGWV
-856 FEDGVNLDGID
+856 FDDGVNLDGIE

-888 NTPGMKNITVTVT
+888 DTPGMKNITVTVT
-901 DEDGAVSVAELRVN
+901 DEDGGVSIAELRVN
-915 VINQIPVAN
+915 VINQLPVAN
-924 YIVKQSGANGESQ
+924 YIVKESGATGDPQ
-937 IDFLVEDAQVNVPYT
+937 IDFLIDEAQVNVPYT

-959 DIDGT
+959 DVDGT
-964 TGGYND
+964 TGTYND
-970 LIFNWSFPDGTFSD
+970 LTFNWTFPDGTFSD
-984 KKLPAYSF
+984 KTLPAYSF
-992 TEPGEQIIQLIVTD
+992 LEPGEQIIQLIVTD
-1006 ENGEQSVPRI
+1006 ENGEQSSPKV

-1026 IIELQILDAWLWLN
+1026 IIQLQILDAWV
-1040 DDCDLLAEPGSP
+1040 DGK
-1052 ARESCQLLMD
+1052 LLMD

-1076 RTFDENGINVAIPG
+1076 RTFDENGVNVAIPG

-1132 DATPIVHEPK
+1132 DATPIVHDPM

-1168 TRAEFKIHID
+1168 TRAEFNVHVD
-1178 SPPEIGDID
+1178 SPPEIAGVD
-1187 LPDEIYEDFSSTVIV
+1187 LPDEIFEDFATAVIV
-1202 NVTDAESLADLVFY
+1202 NVSDAESLADLVFY
-1216 RDINVLDG
+1216 RDLDVLDG
-1224 SNADRDDTISNELV
+1224 SNSDRDETISNDLIIE
-1238 IKWETDILN
+1238 WEQDLLTDADG
-1247 DEDED
+1247 DE
-1252 GIADNDW
+1252 IVDNDW
-1259 FVSTNS
+1259 FTSTNS
-1265 IPTLETVVWDD
+1265 LVTLATMVWED
-1276 PKETILKVRVCDG
+1276 PKDAILKVRVCDG
-1289 MGLCDEAQ
+1289 MGLCDEAV

-1306 DADPS
+1306 VADPS
-1311 LSDFSL
+1311 LSDFSWS
-1317 DEWKSWASDAGSD
+1317 EWKSWMSDAGGD

-1380 HHTPPPAP
+1380 HHSPPPAP

-1397 NDESGYVRPLRR
+1397 NDESGYIRPLRR

>member
-1 MSERRSTT
+1 MSERRSIK
-9 ALFLVLLMLTSVV
+9 ALLLVGLMLTSVLT
-22 GHAAANETQSDGEET
+22 HASANET
-37 VTEIG
+37 EIEAEDTPSPIG
-42 TVYGDLN
+42 VVYGDLAD
-49 EFDVAE
+49 FDVLT
-55 GSQYLLINESQ
+55 GSQYLLIDEDQ
-66 PVVSATSFIK
+66 PVVSATTFIK
-76 QAWIEEGRPGVDD
+76 QAWIDEGRPGVDE
-89 IRYQPTMARST
+89 IKYRPSMARST
-100 CTQHVVGD
+100 CNPHVVGD

-114 SGGSTNVYVAKTTAT
+114 SGGSTNVYVAKTTAS

-182 CQVEIVV
+182 CQVEIVI
-189 YDIDGAYNIGGY
+189 YDIDGAFNTGGY
-201 FSPGTAPSRD
+201 FSPGTAVTRE

-285 WNQRNADYGAGFIFT
+285 WNQRNGDYGAGFIFT

-322 GGLGVENLALS
+322 GGLGVENLAIS

-356 ATLDSDQGI
+356 ATIDSDQGI

-371 VLNPSCGGSTF
+371 ELNPACGGSTF

-457 TNNVATGLIQG
+457 NNNVATGLVQG

-480 WYASAIAD
+480 WYASTVAD

-501 TIDIEAARITSP
+501 TVDIEAARITSP
-513 ATMMLNGTA
+513 ATMILNGTT

-530 AADTV
+530 SADTV

-550 DVDMLVRD
+550 DVDALIRD

-568 TRVQAGGGVHVPN
+568 TRVQAGGGVYVPN
-581 NVYFTANKDDQYTLQ
+581 SVYFTANKDDQYTVQ
-596 FTMKNMLG
+596 FTMRNMLG
-604 AVLDTETTAPQALSN
+604 AVLDTETTAPQALTN
-619 MAPVANGS
+619 MAPVANAS
-627 VSTNQSQTY
+627 VSTNASQTY

-661 DSPIAYAW
+661 DQPVAYAW
-669 DFDDNM
+669 SFDDNM

-698 MDVGGTWSDVS
+698 MDIGGTWSDVS

-716 DDSEPIPII
+716 DDSQPIPII
-725 SVNNNVVADRIEI
+725 TVNNNVVTDRLEI

-744 IFSAYQTADNVP
+744 VFSAYQTSDNVP
-756 LEYLTFEWD
+756 LEFLDFEWD
-765 WGDGSDVTTG
+765 WGDGSSVESG
-775 VGLYTANH
+775 KGMYTANH

-794 YILTL
+794 YSLTL
-799 SVSDG
+799 TVSDG
-804 VNVGQ
+804 VNIGQ
-809 KTIEIVV
+809 KVIEIVV
-816 NNRQPYQIFTEELT
+816 NNRLPYQIFSDELT
-830 TYTYTPLLMPDIFT
+830 TYTYTPLLMPDVFT
-844 DDDGENLSLGWV
+844 DDDGSNLSLSWNFVG
-856 FEDGVNLDGID
+856 GVNLDGTD
-867 VDRNDDFSSTSSAA
+867 VDRDDEFSTTSSAA
-881 LYPAPAW
+881 LYPVPAW

-901 DEDGAVSVAELRVN
+901 DEDGGLSTAELRVN
-915 VINQIPVAN
+915 VVNQLPVAN
-924 YIVKQSGANGESQ
+924 YIVKESGAAGSPQ
-937 IDFLVEDAQVNVPYT
+937 IDFLVTEAQVNVPYT

-959 DIDGT
+959 DIDGA
-964 TGGYND
+964 TGTYND
-970 LIFNWSFPDGTFSD
+970 LTFNWSFPDGTFSN
-984 KKLPAYSF
+984 KTLPAFSF
-992 TEPGEQIIQLIVTD
+992 TEPGEQRIQLVVTD
-1006 ENGEQSVPRI
+1006 EAGDQSVPKV

-1026 IIELQILDAWLWLN
+1026 IIELQILDAWV
-1040 DDCDLLAEPGSP
+1040 DGS
-1052 ARESCQLLMD
+1052 LLMD

-1076 RTFDENGINVAIPG
+1076 RTFDENGVNVAIPG

-1104 QKFEGKYVPLEQE
+1104 QKFEGKYVPLEQQ

-1132 DATPIVHEPK
+1132 DATPIVHDPM
-1142 PWHSYERPGLYT
+1142 PWHSYERPGLYV

-1168 TRAEFKIHID
+1168 TRAEFSIHVD
-1178 SPPEIGDID
+1178 SPPEIQGID
-1187 LPDEIYEDFSSTVIV
+1187 LPDEIYEDFTSAVTV
-1202 NVTDAESLADLVFY
+1202 NVSDVESLSDLVFY

-1224 SNADRDDTISNELV
+1224 SNSNRDETISNDLIVE
-1238 IKWETDILN
+1238 WEQDILFN
-1247 DEDED
+1247 QDED
-1252 GIADNDW
+1252 GIPDNDW
-1259 FVSTNS
+1259 FTSSNS
-1265 IPTLETVVWDD
+1265 LVTLVTIVWEE
-1276 PKETILKVRVCDG
+1276 PGEAILRVKVCDG
-1289 MGLCDEAQ
+1289 MKLCDEHEI
-1297 TDVTVLPEQ
+1297 DVTILPEQ

-1311 LSDFSL
+1311 LSDFSW
-1317 DEWKSWASDAGSD
+1317 DEWKSWMSDAGTD
-1330 ALGFIALI
+1330 ALGYIVLI
-1338 LAALIL
+1338 IAALIL
-1344 GWLVMRQPNEI
+1344 G
-1355 EEEAKQNAET
+1355 
-1365 YDVEHADDGG
+1365 
-1375 LLGMD
+1375 
-1380 HHTPPPAP
+1380 
-1388 KILSKQERR
+1388 
-1397 NDESGYVRPLRR
+1397 
-1409 RE
+1409 

>member
-9 ALFLVLLMLTSVV
+9 ALFLVLLMLTSVA
-22 GHAAANETQSDGEET
+22 GHATANEPESGAEET
-37 VTEIG
+37 VIEIG

-76 QAWIEEGRPGVDD
+76 QAWIDEGRPGVDD
-89 IRYQPTMARST
+89 IRYQATMARST
-100 CTQHVVGD
+100 CTRHVVGD

-114 SGGSTNVYVAKTTAT
+114 SGGSTSVYVAKTTTT

-182 CQVEIVV
+182 CQVEIVI

-441 YKSTADGL
+441 YKSTVDGL

-457 TNNVATGLIQG
+457 NNNVATGLIQG

-535 QVNYSILSNAFFEDL
+535 QVNYSIMSNAFFEDL

-581 NVYFTANKDDQYTLQ
+581 NVYFTANKDDQYTLE

-669 DFDDNM
+669 DFDDNI

-698 MDVGGTWSDVS
+698 MDVGGSWSDVS

-738 LTNQRI
+738 FTNQRI

-765 WGDGSDVTTG
+765 WGDGSDVASG

-804 VNVGQ
+804 INVGQ

-856 FEDGVNLDGID
+856 FENGVNLDGID
-867 VDRNDDFSSTSSAA
+867 VDRNDDFSTTSSAA

-924 YIVKQSGANGESQ
+924 YVVKQSGADGESQ

-1006 ENGEQSVPRI
+1006 EYGEQSVPRN

-1026 IIELQILDAWLWLN
+1026 IIELQILDAWV
-1040 DDCDLLAEPGSP
+1040 DGK
-1052 ARESCQLLMD
+1052 LLMD
-1062 TDVFPENGLPDQWS
+1062 SDVFPDNGLPDEWS
-1076 RTFDENGINVAIPG
+1076 RTFDENNVNVAIPG

-1104 QKFEGKYVPLEQE
+1104 QRFEGKYVPLEQE

-1187 LPDEIYEDFSSTVIV
+1187 LPDEIYEDFSSTIIV

-1216 RDINVLDG
+1216 RDLNVLDG
-1224 SNADRDDTISNELV
+1224 SNFDRDETISNELV
-1238 IKWETDILN
+1238 IEWEKDLLN